1 MTPQSRQLA
10 IDCGADREAVELG
23 LVIARYYVD
32 ALGRLLLVLVVIVG
46 IVGLVFYRRARR
58 DGRWSPLVLALKLE
72 TTPPGPRREVLKLRL
87 RLQRAL
93 FRARR
98 AVATSAREGRPV
110 GDLAGLLER
119 AERAA
124 AIIDQDLRILGPDD
138 DRATLRERLGVAR
151 SRIDEFEQVTS
162 RLAET
167 ASLALGGEVDGSLA
181 ELRSDADRELVALRA
196 GVDSLD
202 RIGAGDAIRLP
213 TEPSS
218 AQVASRRT

>member
-1 MTPQSRQLA
+1 MLA
-10 IDCGADREAVELG
+10 EIEGPAGLWWLTLLSPE
-23 LVIARYYVD
+23 LVIAVVGG
-32 ALGRLLLVLVVIVG
+32 LLVVLLLTA
-46 IVGLVFYRRARR
+46 IVGLVFYRRERR
-58 DGRWSPLVLALKLE
+58 DGRWSPLILAAQLE
-72 TTPPGPRREVLKLRL
+72 ATPPGPRREVLKLRL

-93 FRARR
+93 YRARR
-98 AVATSAREGRPV
+98 AVATSAQEGRPV

-138 DRATLRERLGVAR
+138 DRVTLRERLGVAR
-151 SRIDEFEQVTS
+151 SRVDEFEQVTS

-167 ASLALGGEVDGSLA
+167 ASLALGGEVDGTLD

-196 GVDSLD
+196 GVESLD

-218 AQVASRRT
+218 AEIASRRT

>member
-1 MTPQSRQLA
+1 MLADIEGPEGLWWLTFLTPDLIFA
-10 IDCGADREAVELG
+10 ILGAL
-23 LVIARYYVD
+23 LVII
-32 ALGRLLLVLVVIVG
+32 VVAA
-46 IVGLVFYRRARR
+46 IVGLVLYRRARR
-58 DGRWSPLVLALKLE
+58 DGRWSPLILALRLD

-98 AVATSAREGRPV
+98 AVARSAREGRPV

-124 AIIDQDLRILGPDD
+124 LTIDQDLQILGPDD
-138 DRATLRERLGVAR
+138 DRHTVRERLGVAR

-167 ASLALGGEVDGSLA
+167 ASLALGGEVDGTLS
-181 ELRSDADRELVALRA
+181 ELRSDADRELLALRA
-196 GVDSLD
+196 GVESLD
-202 RIGAGDAIRLP
+202 RIGTGEEVRVP
-213 TEPSS
+213 TRTAS
-218 AQVASRRT
+218 AEGASRRT

>member
-1 MTPQSRQLA
+1 MIDVLAEIEGLGGLWWLTLLTP
-10 IDCGADREAVELG
+10 D
-23 LVIARYYVD
+23 LVIAV
-32 ALGRLLLVLVVIVG
+32 LGALLVVLVIAA
-46 IVGLVFYRRARR
+46 IVGLLLYRRARR

-72 TTPPGPRREVLKLRL
+72 TTPPGPRREILKLRL

-93 FRARR
+93 YRARR

-124 AIIDQDLRILGPDD
+124 AIIDQDLQILGPDD
-138 DRATLRERLGVAR
+138 DRVTVRDRLGVAR
-151 SRIDEFEQVTS
+151 SRVDEFEQVTS

-167 ASLALGGEVDGSLA
+167 ASLVLGGEVDGSLA

-202 RIGAGDAIRLP
+202 RIGAGDAIRVP
-213 TEPSS
+213 NEP
-218 AQVASRRT
+218 AAAEIASRR

>member
-1 MTPQSRQLA
+1 MLA
-10 IDCGADREAVELG
+10 EIEGSDGLWWLSLLSPELVLAVLGALLVV
-23 LVIARYYVD
+23 LVIA
-32 ALGRLLLVLVVIVG
+32 A
-46 IVGLVFYRRARR
+46 IVGLLLYRRARR

-72 TTPPGPRREVLKLRL
+72 TTPPGPRREILKLRL

-93 FRARR
+93 YRARR

-138 DRATLRERLGVAR
+138 GRLTLRERLGVAR
-151 SRIDEFEQVTS
+151 SRVDEFEQVTS

-213 TEPSS
+213 NEP
-218 AQVASRRT
+218 AAAEIASRRM

>member
-1 MTPQSRQLA
+1 MLA
-10 IDCGADREAVELG
+10 EIEGPGGLWWLSLLSPD
-23 LVIARYYVD
+23 LVIALVG
-32 ALGRLLLVLVVIVG
+32 ALLVIVLLAA
-46 IVGLVFYRRARR
+46 IVGLVLYRRARR
-58 DGRWSPLVLALKLE
+58 DGRWSPLVLALRLE
-72 TTPPGPRREVLKLRL
+72 ATPPGPRREVLKLRL

-138 DRATLRERLGVAR
+138 DRLTLRERLGVAR
-151 SRIDEFEQVTS
+151 SRVDEFEQVTS

-167 ASLALGGEVDGSLA
+167 ASLALGGEVDSSLA

-213 TEPSS
+213 AEPASLD
-218 AQVASRRT
+218 ATSRRT

>member
-1 MTPQSRQLA
+1 MLAEIEGPGGLWWLTLLTP
-10 IDCGADREAVELG
+10 D
-23 LVIARYYVD
+23 LVIAV
-32 ALGRLLLVLVVIVG
+32 LGALLVVVLIVA
-46 IVGLVFYRRARR
+46 IVGLILYRRARR
-58 DGRWSPLVLALKLE
+58 DGRWSPLVLGLRLE

-93 FRARR
+93 YRARR
-98 AVATSAREGRPV
+98 AVATSAKEGRPV

-138 DRATLRERLGVAR
+138 DRVTLRERLGVAR
-151 SRIDEFEQVTS
+151 SRVDEFEQVTS

-167 ASLALGGEVDGSLA
+167 ASLALGGEVDGTLD

-196 GVDSLD
+196 GVESLD
-202 RIGAGDAIRLP
+202 RVGAEDRLRLP
-213 TEPSS
+213 VEPASVD
-218 AQVASRRT
+218 AASRRT

>member
-1 MTPQSRQLA
+1 MIDVLAEIEGPGGLWWLALLTP
-10 IDCGADREAVELG
+10 D
-23 LVIARYYVD
+23 LVIAV
-32 ALGRLLLVLVVIVG
+32 LGALLVVLVIAA
-46 IVGLVFYRRARR
+46 IVGLLLYRRARR
-58 DGRWSPLVLALKLE
+58 DGRWSPLVLALRLE
-72 TTPPGPRREVLKLRL
+72 TTPPGPRREILKLRL

-93 FRARR
+93 YRARR

-138 DRATLRERLGVAR
+138 DRVTLRDRLGVAR
-151 SRIDEFEQVTS
+151 SRVEEFEQVTS

-202 RIGAGDAIRLP
+202 RIGTGDATRLP
-213 TEPSS
+213 PEQASPE
-218 AQVASRRT
+218 VASPRT

>member
-1 MTPQSRQLA
+1 VVDVLAEIEGPGGLWWLTLLTP
-10 IDCGADREAVELG
+10 D
-23 LVIARYYVD
+23 LVIAV
-32 ALGRLLLVLVVIVG
+32 LGALLVIFVIAA
-46 IVGLVFYRRARR
+46 IVGLLLYRRARR
-58 DGRWSPLVLALKLE
+58 DGRWSPLVLGLKLE
-72 TTPPGPRREVLKLRL
+72 TTPPGPRREILRLRL
-87 RLQRAL
+87 RLQLAL
-93 FRARR
+93 YRARR

-138 DRATLRERLGVAR
+138 DRVTLRDRLGVAR
-151 SRIDEFEQVTS
+151 SRVDEFEQVTS

-167 ASLALGGEVDGSLA
+167 ASLALGGEVDSSLA

-202 RIGAGDAIRLP
+202 RIGTGDALRLP
-213 TEPSS
+213 IEPPT
-218 AQVASRRT
+218 AEIAARRM